1 MTSQGDQPGA
11 EPFFLKNGAGQ
22 RFCLYHRPAGP
33 CRGAV
38 LYVHPFAEELNRSR
52 RMATLQA
59 RRLAAH
65 GYGVLQI
72 DLYGCGDSSG
82 DFGDARWDVWK
93 QDLALASAWLR
104 ERLQQPV
111 TLWGLR
117 LGALL
122 ALDYAREARHPLG
135 PMLLWQPVIDGSSYL
150 TQFLRLRTMGA
161 MLGDENTAHPG
172 TQGLRAALQSGQ
184 TLEIAG
190 YDLTSELALAID
202 DLTAPEVLAPAVP
215 VHWFEMIGTLGQGP
229 SAATTRVAAAWR
241 DRGADLQVQAV
252 PGPPFWATSEISTSP
267 ALLDA
272 TTTALLMDT
281 HAV

>member
-1 MTSQGDQPGA
+1 MTSQRDEPGA

-22 RFCLYHRPAGP
+22 RFCLYHRPAGAS
-33 CRGAV
+33 RGAV

-52 RMATLQA
+52 RMAALQA
-59 RRLAAH
+59 RRLAAY

-93 QDLALASAWLR
+93 HDLATAAAWLR
-104 ERLQQPV
+104 ERLEQPV

-135 PMLLWQPVIDGSSYL
+135 PMLLWQPVGDGSSYL

-161 MLGDENTAHPG
+161 KLGDESTTHPG
-172 TQGLRAALQSGQ
+172 TQELRAALQSGQ

-202 DLTAPEVLAPAVP
+202 SLTAPEVMVPAAP
-215 VHWFEMIGTLGQGP
+215 VHWFEVVGTLGQGP
-229 SAATTRVAAAWR
+229 GAATNRVAAAWR
-241 DRGADLQVQAV
+241 NHGADLQVHAV
-252 PGPPFWATSEISTSP
+252 PGPPFWTTSEISTSP

-272 TTTALLMDT
+272 TTTALLVDT